1 MWWQRCFLA
10 LSAVSMAGCWT
21 FGVWLFRRERF
32 MAGCLAMTVMPFA
45 VTGTLWLAA
54 LIVVL
59 ARYGI

>member
-1 MWWQRCFLA
+1 M
-10 LSAVSMAGCWT
+10 
-21 FGVWLFRRERF
+21 FRRERF